1 MIISLEF
8 GMSRPE
14 PSAPLRTAPDPDLGR
29 RRRYMAGPAAL
40 LGGPANV
47 IMQLSL
53 PGVGRGVVESTVDSG
68 RYTLHPRKR
77 GRTTLTYLA
86 VAMLGTEEDRAAY
99 RAAVNT
105 SHRHV
110 RSGPDSPVKYNAF
123 DPELQL
129 WVAACLYRGT
139 VDSLR
144 FLYGPM
150 DEDLADEVYRES
162 SRFGTTL
169 QMRPEL
175 WPADRAAFAEYW
187 DSKLPDLT
195 LDDEVRAYLLDEV
208 VDLGPY
214 RRIERLAF
222 GRANRFFTTGFL
234 PQRFRDQLGLE
245 WSPRRQRV
253 FELTMRTIGLAL
265 RVFPE
270 RWRLYPFETYLH
282 DMRKRRALGKPLV

>member
-1 MIISLEF
+1 MP
-8 GMSRPE
+8 RPE
-14 PSAPLRTAPDPDLGR
+14 PSAPSPTPSAPDLGR

-47 IMQLSL
+47 IMQLSS
-53 PGVGRGVVESTVDSG
+53 PPVGRGVVESTVDSG

-86 VAMLGTEEDRAAY
+86 VAMLGTEDDRAAY
-99 RAAVNT
+99 RAAVDT

-110 RSGPDSPVKYNAF
+110 RSAPGSPVKYNAF

-139 VDSLR
+139 IDSLTY
-144 FLYGPM
+144 LYGRV
-150 DEDLADEVYRES
+150 DDDLADELYCEA

-175 WPADRAAFAEYW
+175 WPRDRAAFAEYW
-187 DSKLPDLT
+187 ESKLAGIAM
-195 LDDEVRAYLLDEV
+195 DDEVRAYLLDQV

-214 RRIERLAF
+214 RRIERMAF
-222 GRANRFFTTGFL
+222 RRINRFFTTGFL
-234 PQRFRDQLGLE
+234 PQRFREELGLD

-253 FELTMRTIGLAL
+253 FELTMRSIGLVL
-265 RVFPE
+265 RLVPE
-270 RWRLYPFETYLH
+270 RWRLYPFETYLY
-282 DMRKRRALGKPLV
+282 DMRRRRSLGKPLV

>member
-1 MIISLEF
+1 
-8 GMSRPE
+8 MSSPE
-14 PSAPLRTAPDPDLGR
+14 PSAPLLTSPGVDLGR

-53 PGVGRGVVESTVDSG
+53 PPVGRGVVESTVDSG

-105 SHRHV
+105 SHRYV
-110 RSGPDSPVKYNAF
+110 RSGSDSPVKYNAF

-139 VDSLR
+139 IDSLTY
-144 FLYGPM
+144 LYGPA

-175 WPADRAAFAEYW
+175 WPRDRAAFARYW
-187 DSKLPDLT
+187 DSKLSDLT

-214 RRIERLAF
+214 RRLERWAF
-222 GRANRFFTTGFL
+222 RRVNRFFTTGFL
-234 PQRFRDQLGLE
+234 PQHFRDELGLA
-245 WSPRRQRV
+245 WSPRRQRI
-253 FELTMRTIGLAL
+253 FEATMRSIGRVL
-265 RVFPE
+265 RVLPE

-282 DMRKRRALGKPLV
+282 DMRRRRALGKPLV